1 MNDNDPIPRSD
12 AELAIIRTQ
21 TTAVTRLLLGR
32 GKLGNGAII
41 SAGDRLGMERRIALG
56 QAAVASNTDLV
67 HLEFGYDAHG
77 DYRPRGIVLILPR
90 DGQVYIQTDCQLYVG
105 KPGSRALILPQPH
118 VRGAFR
124 LAKHEL
130 IHQPGKPANPAT
142 GIARAARL
150 LGDTT
155 PADLA
160 ADRRFHLLDV
170 ASA

>member
-12 AELAIIRTQ
+12 AEFAIIRIQ

-32 GKLGNGAII
+32 GKLGSGTII

-77 DYRPRGIVLILPR
+77 DYRLCGIILILPR
-90 DGQVYIQTDCQLYVG
+90 DGRVFIQTECQLYVG

-118 VRGAFR
+118 VCGAFR
-124 LAKHEL
+124 LAKHEV
-130 IHQPGKPANPAT
+130 IHQPGKPADPAA

-150 LGDTT
+150 LDANT

-160 ADRRFHLLDV
+160 TDRRFQLLDV